1 MESESVLKSK
11 KVDSRTNIC
20 MLCNF
25 AFVVTEINSS
35 GERIE
40 RKLFHEKCKLT
51 EERLGVIRKV
61 LPNFTSNFG
70 DNGVCKKCYR
80 RLERILY
87 LGDVLNRL
95 EDNIETNLKNVSSL
109 DLPSDKTEKVQVTKR
124 PSTQWSRSQT
134 APTQIEKQRKTI
146 PSVEGRHSLKIQPD
160 TVINAHTSHTPGVIP
175 VCVFP
180 VNYSCPTKQP
190 ELSKLPMS
198 GTTPLIPLLPK
209 QTKPMTKI
217 IFGKFKTCGVTMA
230 NVEPLGR
237 TKIT

>member
-1 MESESVLKSK
+1 MESDNVLKSK
-11 KVDSRTNIC
+11 KVDCRTNIC